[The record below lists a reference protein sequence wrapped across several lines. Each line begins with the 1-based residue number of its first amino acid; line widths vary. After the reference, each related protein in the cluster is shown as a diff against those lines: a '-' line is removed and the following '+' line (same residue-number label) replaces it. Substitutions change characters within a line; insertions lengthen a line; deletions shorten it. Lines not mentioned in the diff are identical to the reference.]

1 MSLNLYNLNIKYKL
15 PIHNFLIPVIMKK
28 IIRRVLICSLG
39 LFATA
44 LQAKEQA
51 QDKMIYQDDDVYL
64 RFIQLTPHQIGSFYE
79 GREFKK
85 AAVDKLTASCY
96 VTVIIK
102 NRSDDF
108 LWIDIAKWEFIQNGR
123 KIIQQDR
130 TYWNKQWD
138 EINLKQ
144 AHRSTFN
151 WTLMPAERN
160 LYPHED
166 VGGRI
171 PIPMQTKPFTVVL
184 NFPTGE
190 NKQGKT
196 KTVKME
202 NVICKLD
209 DNK

>member
-1 MSLNLYNLNIKYKL
+1 MYNINIKYKL
-15 PIHNFLIPVIMKK
+15 PIHNILIPDIMKK
-28 IIRRVLICSLG
+28 YLRRAFICCLS

-44 LQAKEQA
+44 LQADVQTQE
-51 QDKMIYQDDDVYL
+51 KMIYTDDDVYL
-64 RFIQLTPHQIGSFYE
+64 RFIQLTPQQIGSFYE
-79 GREFKK
+79 GREFTK

-102 NRSDDF
+102 NRSNDF
-108 LWIDIAKWEFIQNGR
+108 LWVDIAKWEFSQNGR

-130 TYWNKQWD
+130 AYWNKQWD

-160 LYPHED
+160 LYPQED

-171 PIPMQTKPFTVVL
+171 PIPMQSKPFTVVL

-190 NKQGKT
+190 NKQGKI
-196 KTVKME
+196 KTVKMQ

-209 DNK
+209 DSK